1 MQLKLWF
8 PLLITGV
15 LMAQPVATPL
25 PPPPPPPPAFMG
37 MKGFPL
43 SCFNQPN
50 FAEDGLEFFVC
61 NGGGGIAGVR
71 KQNDPAHTIFVRNPD
86 VALNLNMQ
94 LARREC
100 ENKQFFVRRNSD
112 GIYSFGCQEKT
123 QSDFERAA
131 IARETPPPHR
141 DEKFKP
147 ASKADWKRYDGH
159 LK

>member
-8 PLLITGV
+8 PLLFTGV

-25 PPPPPPPPAFMG
+25 PPPPPEFMG

-50 FAEDGLEFFVC
+50 FSEDGLEFFVC

-100 ENKQFFVRRNSD
+100 ASKQFFVRRDPD
-112 GIYSFGCQEKT
+112 GTYSFGCQEKT

-131 IARETPPPHR
+131 TASETSPPR
-141 DEKFKP
+141 DQKFKP
-147 ASKADWKRYDGH
+147 ASKADWKHYQAY